1 MSHLEE
7 NENYL
12 VELENEDGEKEIFEH
27 LDTVKVGEDNY
38 VICVPYLEEE
48 TDEIEEV
55 VILKMVADPEN
66 PEGSLLLPEEDEA
79 ILVMAFEL
87 FVERNEERFD
97 WTD

>member
-79 ILVMAFEL
+79 ILDKAYEL
-87 FVERNEERFD
+87 FVERNEDRFD

>member
-1 MSHLEE
+1 MSHMED

-27 LDTVKVGEDNY
+27 LDTVEVDGNYY

-55 VILKMVADPEN
+55 VILKMVEDPEN
-66 PEGSLLLPEEDEA
+66 PDGSLLLPEENED
-79 ILVMAFEL
+79 ILDRAYEL
-87 FVERNEERFD
+87 FVERNEDEFD